1 MYEVVKLTSE
11 FKLSQKQQE
20 TFSALAHDLKTLK
33 DNVSLLQDIV
43 VRAGFVLDTL
53 LNVEPHDIDT
63 LYTTKE
69 QVGHLFEKCRCDD
82 IRVIIPNLKFEIFNK
97 EHELDLG
104 HFGEGEVYV
113 PLIEK
118 TVGYHSHL
126 IDVGDMVCIDSNG
139 DIWGNKEAEYCIK
152 NRIHEI
158 RYDGWILFSY
168 FIREFP
174 YTDYYYFC
182 TLNIFRGLKMISS
195 KNYGGAGPNFLTLL
209 ENAKP
214 ILDYTS
220 TVPKYIEALNKYRN
234 KKAPF
239 MDVTEITKTLE
250 VTKVSNA
257 NYIVDMLVK
266 VFSL

>member
-11 FKLSQKQQE
+11 FKLSQKQRE
-20 TFSALAHDLKTLK
+20 TFSFVAHDLKTLK
-33 DNVSLLQDIV
+33 NNVPLLENIV

-53 LNVEPHDIDT
+53 LNAEPHDIDT

-69 QVGHLFEKCRCDD
+69 QVGRLFEKCRCDE
-82 IRVIIPNLKFEIFNK
+82 IRETLPNLRFKIFNK

-104 HFGEGEVYV
+104 HFGKGEVYV

-126 IDVGDMVCIDSNG
+126 IDVADMVCIDSNG

-152 NRIHEI
+152 NRVHEI

-168 FIREFP
+168 FIKEFP

-182 TLNIFRGLKMISS
+182 TLNIFRGLKMVHS
-195 KNYGGAGPNFLTLL
+195 KNYGGVGHNFLTLL
-209 ENAKP
+209 ENSKP

-220 TVPKYIEALNKYRN
+220 TIPQYIEALNTYRA

-239 MDVTEITKTLE
+239 MGREEITKTLE
-250 VTKVSNA
+250 LTRTSNA
-257 NYIVDMLVK
+257 RYIAETLYN